1 VSDKQGGDDLA
12 RTEIDTG
19 EPVGPQADQL
29 ARTEIDPRSVY
40 QPASD
45 RTEIDP
51 RSVAAGTQSPAGYTA
66 PPMGQTIE
74 LQPGMKVEQFELI
87 SELGRG
93 GMGQVWVARDTKLGR
108 RVALKFLSL
117 HSQSLIQRFLVE
129 ARATAQCH
137 HENIVVIYEA
147 DEWNGLPYM
156 ALEYLEGQPLSAL
169 IAEQRLPAR
178 RTVELMVP
186 VVRALVRAHEL
197 GIVHRDLKPDN
208 IFVTK
213 TGVVKV
219 LDFGIAKLFGQEES
233 GGLMG
238 TMPYMSPEQWG
249 ADEIDHRTDIWA
261 LGIIF
266 WEMLARR
273 HPIDPVTVPNLR
285 AMATFLDQPLPA
297 IENILPDLSS
307 DLARIVD
314 GCLAKSVHYRW
325 ASASDLLAALEV
337 LVPARAGRSLAAD
350 ESPFPGMTAFQEADA
365 NRFFGRSGDIDHV
378 LHRMRDQ
385 ALVGVVGASGVGK
398 SSLIR
403 AGVIPA
409 LRASEDS
416 WEVLTCR
423 PGRDPIAGLATLLQP
438 LTRSDA
444 TGLDAQMA
452 EHQQLAHRLRTEP
465 GFLGTLLRSR
475 ARQKRG
481 KILLF
486 VDQFEELYTLVGD
499 PTERQTY
506 AACLAGVADD
516 PSTPLRVVVS
526 MRADL
531 LDRVAESRA
540 FMDRLGPGLLFLAPM
555 DRDGTRAALTEPL
568 ELAGY
573 RFENP
578 AMVDHMIDTLEGTP
592 GALPLLQFTAAKLW
606 EQRDPRARMITDAS
620 YRALGGIA
628 GALASHADEIV
639 RSMSPAQQRLTRAIF
654 VRLVTADGTRSVAD
668 VDELLGLSDHPSE
681 VQALIDQLVT
691 GRLLVVQRRA
701 GADGSAVEIVHE
713 SLITSWPTLRRWRE
727 ESVEDSAFLEQLRN
741 ASRQWESKGRP
752 AGLLWRGEA
761 MEEAQRFHKR
771 YRGELASHERQY
783 LDAVVDLATRSARRR
798 RRLIIAAFAV
808 LSALVVAAVFALLV
822 ISEAEQ
828 TAQDQRALAETE
840 AERARAAEAEVREK
854 LETIQTQKK
863 TIEKTTTERDTA
875 SEKAKEAESQR
886 KLTYQELVEAL
897 ADARRERARAET
909 NARRAQQVADENK
922 KLADS
927 ERAAKKQAEALAAEK
942 QKKIDELN
950 KKLKKLPSL

>member
-1 VSDKQGGDDLA
+1 
-12 RTEIDTG
+12 
-19 EPVGPQADQL
+19 
-29 ARTEIDPRSVY
+29 
-40 QPASD
+40 
-45 RTEIDP
+45 
-51 RSVAAGTQSPAGYTA
+51 
-66 PPMGQTIE
+66 
-74 LQPGMKVEQFELI
+74 
-87 SELGRG
+87 
-93 GMGQVWVARDTKLGR
+93 
-108 RVALKFLSL
+108 
-117 HSQSLIQRFLVE
+117 
-129 ARATAQCH
+129 
-137 HENIVVIYEA
+137 
-147 DEWNGLPYM
+147 
-156 ALEYLEGQPLSAL
+156 
-169 IAEQRLPAR
+169 
-178 RTVELMVP
+178 
-186 VVRALVRAHEL
+186 
-197 GIVHRDLKPDN
+197 
-208 IFVTK
+208 
-213 TGVVKV
+213 
-219 LDFGIAKLFGQEES
+219 
-233 GGLMG
+233 
-238 TMPYMSPEQWG
+238 
-249 ADEIDHRTDIWA
+249 
-261 LGIIF
+261 
-266 WEMLARR
+266 
-273 HPIDPVTVPNLR
+273 
-285 AMATFLDQPLPA
+285 
-297 IENILPDLSS
+297 
-307 DLARIVD
+307 
-314 GCLAKSVHYRW
+314 
-325 ASASDLLAALEV
+325 
-337 LVPARAGRSLAAD
+337 
-350 ESPFPGMTAFQEADA
+350 
-365 NRFFGRSGDIDHV
+365 
-378 LHRMRDQ
+378 
-385 ALVGVVGASGVGK
+385 
-398 SSLIR
+398 
-403 AGVIPA
+403 
-409 LRASEDS
+409 
-416 WEVLTCR
+416 
-423 PGRDPIAGLATLLQP
+423 
-438 LTRSDA
+438 
-444 TGLDAQMA
+444 MA